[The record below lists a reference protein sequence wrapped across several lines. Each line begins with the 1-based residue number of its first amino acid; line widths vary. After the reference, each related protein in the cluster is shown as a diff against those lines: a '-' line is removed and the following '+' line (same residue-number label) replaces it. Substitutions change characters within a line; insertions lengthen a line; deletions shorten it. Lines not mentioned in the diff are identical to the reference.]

1 MILNEAKAAG
11 VEVFFIESLCNDPDV
26 IMTNIKEV
34 KLSSPDYR
42 GKNTDDVV
50 GDFLERIKH
59 YEGKISF
66 LPHEPLMN
74 EKLFNLNFNVAPANY
89 ETLDDSDGSYIKLVD
104 VGSECII
111 NQVKGFLQSKIC
123 HYLMNLHIKPRSIYL
138 TRVRTLLPLWTLF
151 CFVSIFLR

>member
-1 MILNEAKAAG
+1 MAIYDATNNTKERRQMILNEAKAAG

-66 LPHEPLMN
+66 LPHE
-74 EKLFNLNFNVAPANY
+74 
-89 ETLDDSDGSYIKLVD
+89 
-104 VGSECII
+104 
-111 NQVKGFLQSKIC
+111 
-123 HYLMNLHIKPRSIYL
+123 
-138 TRVRTLLPLWTLF
+138 
-151 CFVSIFLR
+151 